1 MPLRKAV
8 AFNLRLILAWA
19 LLCTVACTQRSTAPL
34 RTITNSVG
42 MKFVWIDPGSF
53 RMGSDDKEPDEKPAH
68 MVTLSKGFYLQT
80 TEVTQRQWEAVMGT
94 NPSHF
99 KGPDR
104 PVEMVS
110 WRDAQEFLKKLNAKE
125 KDSRY
130 RLPSE
135 AEWECACRAGGQE
148 PDEAANLD
156 EVAWRGR
163 VGGLEPDEA
172 AKLGEVAWRGENSSG
187 ETHPVGQKKPNAW
200 GLFDMR
206 GNVWEW
212 VQDSYGAYS
221 VGRQIDPRGPDSSG
235 FRVLRG
241 GGWRGLFT
249 GAYRCA
255 RRDFIFG
262 SSLRDGDFLDCG
274 FRCARTF

>member
-8 AFNLRLILAWA
+8 ALNLRLILAGV
-19 LLCTVACTQRSTAPL
+19 LHCTMACAQQSATPP
-34 RTITNSVG
+34 RTFTNSVG
-42 MKFVWIDPGSF
+42 MKFVRIDPGSF
-53 RMGSDDKEPDEKPAH
+53 RMGSAH

-80 TEVTQRQWEAVMGT
+80 TEVTQQQWEAVMGT

-104 PVEMVS
+104 PVETVS
-110 WRDAQEFLKKLNAKE
+110 WEDAQEFLKKLNAKE

-148 PDEAANLD
+148 PDEAADLD
-156 EVAWRGR
+156 EVAW
-163 VGGLEPDEA
+163 
-172 AKLGEVAWRGENSSG
+172 WGENSSG
-187 ETHPVGQKKPNAW
+187 ATHPVGQKQPNAW

-212 VQDSYGAYS
+212 VEDWYDGGGYAKSRRLDPTGPGSGDS
-221 VGRQIDPRGPDSSG
+221 
-235 FRVLRG
+235 RVLRG
-241 GGWRGLFT
+241 GSWDRGPLARSVYFRC
-249 GAYRCA
+249 AYR
-255 RRDFIFG
+255 RSRWPTYR
-262 SSLRDGDFLDCG
+262 LHNNG

>member
-1 MPLRKAV
+1 MTSQQQTP
-8 AFNLRLILAWA
+8 
-19 LLCTVACTQRSTAPL
+19 P
-34 RTITNSVG
+34 RTFTNSIG
-42 MKFVWIDPGSF
+42 MEFVWIDPVTF
-53 RMGSDDKEPDEKPAH
+53 RMGSDDKDADEKPAH

-104 PVEMVS
+104 PVESVS
-110 WRDAQEFLKKLNAKE
+110 WEDAQEFLKKLNVKE

-156 EVAWRGR
+156 EVAWWG
-163 VGGLEPDEA
+163 
-172 AKLGEVAWRGENSSG
+172 KNSNG
-187 ETHPVGQKKPNAW
+187 ATHPVGQKKPNAW

-212 VQDSYGAYS
+212 VEDWYDSGAYANSRRLDPAGPGSGGSRVVRGGSWRYGYS
-221 VGRQIDPRGPDSSG
+221 VYFRCASRGDRGPD
-235 FRVLRG
+235 
-241 GGWRGLFT
+241 
-249 GAYRCA
+249 
-255 RRDFIFG
+255 RRFVN
-262 SSLRDGDFLDCG
+262 CG

>member
-1 MPLRKAV
+1 MPLREAV
-8 AFNLRLILAWA
+8 TLNLRLILAGV
-19 LLCTVACTQRSTAPL
+19 LHCTLACAQQSTTPP
-34 RTITNSVG
+34 RTFTNSVG

-53 RMGSDDKEPDEKPAH
+53 RMGPAH

-80 TEVTQRQWEAVMGT
+80 TEVTQQQWEAVMGT

-104 PVEMVS
+104 PVESVS
-110 WRDAQEFLKKLNAKE
+110 WEDAQKFLKKLNAKE

-148 PDEAANLD
+148 PDEAADLD
-156 EVAWRGR
+156 EVAWWG
-163 VGGLEPDEA
+163 
-172 AKLGEVAWRGENSSG
+172 KNSSG
-187 ETHPVGQKKPNAW
+187 ATHPVGQKQPNAW

-212 VQDSYGAYS
+212 VQDWYGAYS
-221 VGRQIDPRGPDSSG
+221 VGRQIDPRGPGSG
-235 FRVLRG
+235 RFRVLRG
-241 GGWRGLFT
+241 GSWVVVNT
-249 GAYRCA
+249 GGFRCAYRFDFRPA
-255 RRDFIFG
+255 HRDCY
-262 SSLRDGDFLDCG
+262 LG

>member
-1 MPLRKAV
+1 MPLIKAV
-8 AFNLRLILAWA
+8 ALNLRLILARV
-19 LLCTVACTQRSTAPL
+19 LHCTIAPRTATSQQQTPP
-34 RTITNSVG
+34 RTFTNSIG
-42 MKFVWIDPGSF
+42 MKFVWIGPGSF
-53 RMGSDDKEPDEKPAH
+53 RMGSDDKDDDEKPAH

-80 TEVTQRQWEAVMGT
+80 TEVTQSQWEAVMGT
-94 NPSHF
+94 NPSSF

-104 PVEMVS
+104 PVETVS
-110 WRDAQEFLKKLNAKE
+110 WEDAQEFLKKLNAKE

-135 AEWECACRAGGQE
+135 AEWEWACRAGGQE

-156 EVAWRGR
+156 EAAWWG
-163 VGGLEPDEA
+163 
-172 AKLGEVAWRGENSSG
+172 KNSSG
-187 ETHPVGQKKPNAW
+187 GTHPVGQKQPNAW

-212 VQDSYGAYS
+212 VQDWYGAYS
-221 VGRQIDPRGPDSSG
+221 VGRQIDPRGPDSGG

-241 GGWRGLFT
+241 GSWNAGSADYFRCPSRNYSWPS
-249 GAYRCA
+249 YRN
-255 RRDFIFG
+255 
-262 SSLRDGDFLDCG
+262 SNSG

>member
-1 MPLRKAV
+1 MPLRIAV
-8 AFNLRLILAWA
+8 TLNLRLILAGV
-19 LLCTVACTQRSTAPL
+19 LHCTMAYAQQSTTPP
-34 RTITNSVG
+34 RTFTNSVG
-42 MKFVWIDPGSF
+42 MKFVRIDPGSF
-53 RMGSDDKEPDEKPAH
+53 RMGSDDKDADEKPAH

-80 TEVTQRQWEAVMGT
+80 TEVTQSQWEAVMGT

-104 PVEMVS
+104 PVETVS
-110 WRDAQEFLKKLNAKE
+110 WEDAKEFLKKLNAKE

-156 EVAWRGR
+156 EVAWWG
-163 VGGLEPDEA
+163 
-172 AKLGEVAWRGENSSG
+172 KNSNG
-187 ETHPVGQKKPNAW
+187 TTHPVGQKKPNAW

-212 VQDSYGAYS
+212 LEDWYDSGAYAR
-221 VGRQIDPRGPDSSG
+221 GQRLDPAGPGSG
-235 FRVLRG
+235 GSRVVRG
-241 GGWRGLFT
+241 GSWLFDITGLF
-249 GAYRCA
+249 RCA
-255 RRDFIFG
+255 VRSGSRPDRRG
-262 SSLRDGDFLDCG
+262 SDDG

>member
-8 AFNLRLILAWA
+8 TLNLRLILAGV
-19 LLCTVACTQRSTAPL
+19 LHCTMAYAQQSTTPP
-34 RTITNSVG
+34 RTFTNSVG

-53 RMGSDDKEPDEKPAH
+53 RMGSDDKRADEKPAH
-68 MVTLSKGFYLQT
+68 TVTLSKGFYLQT

-94 NPSHF
+94 NRSHF

-104 PVEMVS
+104 PVERVS
-110 WRDAQEFLKKLNAKE
+110 WQDAQEFLKKLNAKE

-135 AEWECACRAGGQE
+135 AEWEYACRAGGPE

-156 EVAWRGR
+156 EVAWW
-163 VGGLEPDEA
+163 
-172 AKLGEVAWRGENSSG
+172 AKNSSDA
-187 ETHPVGQKKPNAW
+187 THPVGQKKPNAW

-212 VQDSYGAYS
+212 VEDWYDSGAYAKS
-221 VGRQIDPRGPDSSG
+221 RQLDPTGPGSGVRRVVRGGSWLNGWPGAFRCPCRYNSRPG
-235 FRVLRG
+235 FRSDDL
-241 GGWRGLFT
+241 
-249 GAYRCA
+249 A
-255 RRDFIFG
+255 
-262 SSLRDGDFLDCG
+262 